1 MATRGYAADRPL
13 TAALFGRVM
22 FLVALTCGPAA
33 VGAYAGRDLG
43 GPSWFMAWIAACA
56 CFIGLNFAA
65 ARAPGLAL
73 ALLLA
78 AGFLLGLSI
87 GATLDWFV
95 TNEPQAVY
103 QAAGATALTVTGLGA
118 YGYATRRDL
127 SYLYRGLFWA
137 LLGLIAFG
145 VVLIFVNIPGGSTIY
160 ALAGIA
166 IFSGYTIVD
175 FNRLRRA
182 GRDEAIPLAAGIFL
196 DVFNLFLLFL
206 QLFGGSR
213 N

>member
-1 MATRGYAADRPL
+1 MATRGYAAERPA
-13 TAALFGRVM
+13 TGALFGQVM
-22 FLVALTCGPAA
+22 FLVALTCGTAA
-33 VGAYAGRDLG
+33 LGAYVGRDLG
-43 GPSWFMAWIAACA
+43 GASWFVTWIAAFA

-65 ARAPGLAL
+65 VRAPGLAL
-73 ALLLA
+73 ALLFA
-78 AGFLLGLSI
+78 AGFLLGLSV
-87 GATLDWFV
+87 GATIDWFIQ
-95 TNEPQAVY
+95 NNPSAVY
-103 QAAGATALTVTGLGA
+103 QAAGATALTVGGLGT

-137 LLGLIAFG
+137 LLALIAFG
-145 VVLIFVNIPGGSTIY
+145 VLLIFVNIPGGSTIY

-182 GRDEAIPLAAGIFL
+182 GREQAIPLAAGIFL
-196 DVFNLFLLFL
+196 DIFNLFLLFL
-206 QLFGGSR
+206 QLFSR

>member
-1 MATRGYAADRPL
+1 MATRGYAVERPA
-13 TAALFGRVM
+13 TGALFGQVM
-22 FLVALTCGPAA
+22 FLVALTCGTAA
-33 VGAYAGRDLG
+33 LGAYVGRDLG
-43 GPSWFMAWIAACA
+43 GASWFVTWIAAFA

-73 ALLLA
+73 ALLFA
-78 AGFLLGLSI
+78 AGFLLGLSV
-87 GATLDWFV
+87 GATIDWFIQ
-95 TNEPQAVY
+95 NNPSAVY
-103 QAAGATALTVTGLGA
+103 QAAGATALTVGGLGT

-137 LLGLIAFG
+137 LLALIAFG

-196 DVFNLFLLFL
+196 DIFNLFLLFL
-206 QLFGGSR
+206 QLFGAGR
-213 N
+213 D

>member
-1 MATRGYAADRPL
+1 MATRGYAAERPV
-13 TAALFGRVM
+13 TGALFGQVM
-22 FLVALTCGPAA
+22 FLVALTCGMAA
-33 VGAYAGRDLG
+33 LGAYVGRDLG
-43 GPSWFMAWIAACA
+43 GPSWFLSWIAALA
-56 CFIGLNFAA
+56 CFVGLNFAA
-65 ARAPGLAL
+65 ARSPGLAL
-73 ALLLA
+73 ALLFA
-78 AGFLLGLSI
+78 AGFLLGLSM

-95 TNEPQAVY
+95 TNEPEVVY
-103 QAAGATALTVTGLGA
+103 QAAGATGLTVAGLGTF
-118 YGYATRRDL
+118 GYATRRDL

-137 LLGLIAFG
+137 LLALIGFG

-196 DVFNLFLLFL
+196 DIFNLFLLFL
-206 QLFGGSR
+206 QLFGSAR